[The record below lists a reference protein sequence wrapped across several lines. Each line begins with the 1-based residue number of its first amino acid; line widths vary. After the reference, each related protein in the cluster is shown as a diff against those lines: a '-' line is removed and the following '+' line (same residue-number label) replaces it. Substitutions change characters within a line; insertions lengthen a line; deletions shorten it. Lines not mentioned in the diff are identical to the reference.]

1 MMLDHCYSGVY
12 KGFLSDNRIAVRLEN
27 CLSDLLSSGTA
38 VINRLAPTHSLKAAF
53 YRMLSNKR
61 LEHDDIL
68 EGGYRLCNSTLNS
81 LKHVLCIQD
90 TTEFNYHGIRNKL
103 GELDPNIGPTGN
115 KTVPGFFCHPMLV
128 VDAESSSIQGL
139 SSVIIYN
146 RTWDQKDK
154 NERNYAQLPIQD
166 KESYRW
172 IKSTELSRGIIP
184 ETTVMTVIGDR
195 ESDIY
200 EEFIVVPDQ
209 RTHVLVRSRADRN
222 LSDKGKLYSR
232 LDGIVPQGNST
243 IHVSSTKKRKAR
255 IAHMDISFSKVTIC
269 ASRNYKGEQKTVELS
284 AILVKERAE
293 TVPDGELPILWRLLT
308 THRIETLEQAKQ
320 CIEWYKKRW
329 LIEELFRVIKTK
341 GFGIESSQLGSG
353 AGLKK
358 MLSMTLLVALKIMQ
372 LKLGLKDESMQAADV
387 FSSNQIDYLDMVRQR
402 VEGGTELQK
411 NPYKKQTLAW
421 ATWLLARLAGWSGYK
436 SHGPPGYITIK
447 EGLDKFNQQFI
458 VYAQVM
464 EYKDVCKD

>member
-1 MMLDHCYSGVY
+1 MMLDHCYSGIY
-12 KGFLSDNRIAVRLEN
+12 KGFLSDNRIAARLES

-38 VINRLAPTHSLKAAF
+38 VVNQLAQTHSLKAAF
-53 YRMLSNKR
+53 YRMLSNNR
-61 LEHDDIL
+61 LDHDDIL
-68 EGGYRLCNSTLNS
+68 EGGYRMCNASIKSTE
-81 LKHVLCIQD
+81 HVLCIQD
-90 TTEFNYHGIRNKL
+90 TTEFNYHGIKNKL

-115 KTVPGFFCHPMLV
+115 RTIPGFFCHPMLV

-146 RTWDQKDK
+146 RKWDQKNK

-172 IKSTELSRGIIP
+172 IKSVELSKEQIP
-184 ETTVMTVIGDR
+184 ETALMTVIGDR

-200 EEFIVVPDQ
+200 EEFISVPDY
-209 RTHVLVRSRADRN
+209 RTHILVRSRADRN
-222 LSDKGKLYSR
+222 LSDKDKLYAS
-232 LDGIVPQGNST
+232 LDGIIPQGSS
-243 IHVSSTKKRKAR
+243 IIQVSATKKRKAR
-255 IAHMDISFSKVTIC
+255 NAHMDISFSRFTIC
-269 ASRNYKGEQKTVELS
+269 APSNYKGEQKSVELY
-284 AILVKERAE
+284 AILVRERAE
-293 TVPDGELPILWRLLT
+293 TVPDAEPPILWRLLT
-308 THRIETLEQAKQ
+308 THKVETIEQANQ
-320 CIEWYKKRW
+320 CIAWYKKRW

-353 AGLKK
+353 ARLKK

-372 LKLGLKDESMQAADV
+372 LKLALNDESMQAKDV
-387 FSSNQIDYLDMVRQR
+387 FSTYQLDYLDMVRQR
-402 VEGGTELQK
+402 VEGATALQK

-421 ATWLLARLAGWSGYK
+421 GTWLLARLAGWSGYK

-447 EGLDKFNQQFI
+447 DGYDKFNEQFI

-464 EYKDVCKD
+464 KLKDVCKD